1 MGGRVTGLRL
11 PQHGNLLSGELE
23 CCTHRGHSCRSC
35 RALPSMC
42 KWDGLFPGFTVKL
55 CKPGFALHLCSY
67 SLCSDSSRLIVRNAD
82 AGSLPGVLRDLTML
96 SFLDLSGNA
105 LTGILPA
112 AYGSMPYL
120 ALLDLSQNQ
129 LSGTGK
135 QMLRIELK
143 ICSGKTLEL

>member
-1 MGGRVTGLRL
+1 
-11 PQHGNLLSGELE
+11 
-23 CCTHRGHSCRSC
+23 
-35 RALPSMC
+35 
-42 KWDGLFPGFTVKL
+42 
-55 CKPGFALHLCSY
+55 
-67 SLCSDSSRLIVRNAD
+67 
-82 AGSLPGVLRDLTML
+82 ML